1 MNEWVSEWLL
11 QYSYPHKAPQFSL
24 LSQQLMVSS
33 TMKASALNDIFHSK
47 QTFPHPSSYS
57 LNVPSMSLGKLE
69 LEKIF
74 SPLFRLHNVACGLR
88 IVVYLTRDW
97 THAPCARSVEFNH
110 WTTRETWLLFE
121 DTAFHTFQ
129 ENSGHCPLSEGNW
142 VSSTPLM
149 ISSGPLFSR
158 WIKPSSL
165 WNHLLSLSRN
175 LSFLVKPDLLPG
187 FSPSLLGDA
196 VAWNNVWYQTC

>member
-33 TMKASALNDIFHSK
+33 TMKASALYDILRSK
-47 QTFPHPSSYS
+47 QTLPHPSSYS
-57 LNVPSMSLGKLE
+57 LNVPSMSLGPLE
-69 LEKIF
+69 LEKIIF

-97 THAPCARSVEFNH
+97 THAPCAGSVEFNH

-129 ENSGHCPLSEGNW
+129 ENSGHCPLSEGNLACMVYKPKAS
-142 VSSTPLM
+142 VSV
-149 ISSGPLFSR
+149 FQF
-158 WIKPSSL
+158 
-165 WNHLLSLSRN
+165 LLSLCCRMVFCIPEVVYWHYKGW
-175 LSFLVKPDLLPG
+175 L
-187 FSPSLLGDA
+187 
-196 VAWNNVWYQTC
+196 